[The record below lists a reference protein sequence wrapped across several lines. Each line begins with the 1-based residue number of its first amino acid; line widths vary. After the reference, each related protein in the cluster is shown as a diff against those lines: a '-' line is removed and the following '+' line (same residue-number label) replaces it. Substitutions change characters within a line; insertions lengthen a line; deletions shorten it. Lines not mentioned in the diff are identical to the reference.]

1 MEEVKSKG
9 KLKGF
14 TNAILSAAQA
24 KAEAVRA
31 EADEHEKASIAEYR
45 ERSKA
50 EGARKL
56 AQSVAEV
63 SAKEDKRVMTETLA
77 ARRSIL
83 ALREECQ
90 REVVSDVRERLRSY
104 PDAPE
109 YASVLDKLLVRGLAA
124 VPGAKRARVLLRS
137 EDISHKL
144 HLKAAAPEVE
154 LSFAEGFFD
163 LGGLII
169 DFPDEHRRADL
180 TFDTALDDLAGNF
193 AEATGIGME
202 GTDGQ

>member
-1 MEEVKSKG
+1 M
-9 KLKGF
+9 
-14 TNAILSAAQA
+14 
-24 KAEAVRA
+24 
-31 EADEHEKASIAEYR
+31 
-45 ERSKA
+45 
-50 EGARKL
+50 
-56 AQSVAEV
+56 AEV
-63 SAKEDKRVMTETLA
+63 RAKEDKRVMTETLA

>member
-63 SAKEDKRVMTETLA
+63 RAKEDKRVMTETLA

-90 REVVSDVRERLRSY
+90 REVVSDVRERLRGY

-109 YASVLDKLLVRGLAA
+109 YAGV
-124 VPGAKRARVLLRS
+124 KRARVLLRS